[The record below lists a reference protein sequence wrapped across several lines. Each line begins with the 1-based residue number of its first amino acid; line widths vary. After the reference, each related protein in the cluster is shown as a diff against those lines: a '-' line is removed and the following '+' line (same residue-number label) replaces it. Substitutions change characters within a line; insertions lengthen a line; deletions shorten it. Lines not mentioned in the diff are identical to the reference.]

1 MDEQNDTA
9 IPVIGETP
17 PVITTMVNMINYLN
31 VCLYEGQ
38 FTHNHEQSRAEL
50 NNIFDIVSKNPT
62 TSPPLILVQ
71 RFHNCVVSLR
81 GVTYTD
87 DPDYHDYNRQLRVY
101 IAASAAIVVAAT
113 AAATTHAGTTGSLDD
128 YDDDDDDDNPRED
141 NTGDWEDL
149 AQQELSDWTAKIR
162 RSKRFE

>member
-31 VCLYEGQ
+31 VSLYEGQ
-38 FTHNHEQSRAEL
+38 FTHDHEQSRADL
-50 NNIFDIVSKNPT
+50 NNILDIVSKKPT
-62 TSPPLILVQ
+62 TSPSSILVLM
-71 RFHNCVVSLR
+71 FHSCVVSLR

-87 DPDYHDYNRQLRVY
+87 DPDYHDYNRQLRQY
-101 IAASAAIVVAAT
+101 IAASAAAAAA
-113 AAATTHAGTTGSLDD
+113 AAATTHAGAVGSLDD
-128 YDDDDDDDNPRED
+128 YDVDDDNPIED